1 MGQIL
6 GKNENVEEIGKVIYE
21 KIDNFVENT
30 SDLDTCNIQE
40 LISLAEET
48 GTDLNE
54 YVLSYPPSVRRT
66 LNLLSISQR
75 RLFGTPNSYDRNIS
89 PTYSLYVENSN
100 IGELIDIETGT
111 FVAGNP
117 IITYELFSEKANLIK
132 NTIVGNYNAGDIVPL
147 SSVNYEWGWGLVTA
161 TREQSGMELNQYYN
175 FYKYVP
181 NKNIEI
187 YDNIIDF
194 DSKLTTLTPQESSFK
209 DWSKFGG
216 NMDKILSYGLYKGLK
231 MIK

>member
-1 MGQIL
+1 M
-6 GKNENVEEIGKVIYE
+6 
-21 KIDNFVENT
+21 
-30 SDLDTCNIQE
+30 
-40 LISLAEET
+40 
-48 GTDLNE
+48 
-54 YVLSYPPSVRRT
+54 
-66 LNLLSISQR
+66 
-75 RLFGTPNSYDRNIS
+75 
-89 PTYSLYVENSN
+89 
-100 IGELIDIETGT
+100 
-111 FVAGNP
+111 
-117 IITYELFSEKANLIK
+117 
-132 NTIVGNYNAGDIVPL
+132 
-147 SSVNYEWGWGLVTA
+147 
-161 TREQSGMELNQYYN
+161 LNQYYN